1 MKIWTFGP
9 ENEGANIV
17 VDMVKGAQ
25 YLNEIRDSVCSAF
38 QNASKNGILADEN
51 MRGCR
56 FNIVDVKVHADAV
69 HRSGA
74 QILPAARRL
83 FQGLQLAARPTLL
96 EAIFLC
102 EITAPAQ
109 VLGGVYNTLSQRRAR
124 II

>member
-1 MKIWTFGP
+1 
-9 ENEGANIV
+9 
-17 VDMVKGAQ
+17 MVKGAQ

-38 QNASKNGILADEN
+38 QNASKNGILAEEN

-56 FNIVDVKVHADAV
+56 FNIVDAKVHADAV
-69 HRSGA
+69 HRNGA
-74 QILPAARRL
+74 QIVPTARRL

-102 EITAPAQ
+102 EITAPSQ
-109 VLGGVYNTLSQRRAR
+109 VLGGVYNTLSQRRAS

>member
-74 QILPAARRL
+74 HVKSL
-83 FQGLQLAARPTLL
+83 LQHKYSEEST
-96 EAIFLC
+96 
-102 EITAPAQ
+102 
-109 VLGGVYNTLSQRRAR
+109 TLSVKEGLALSRK
-124 II
+124 